1 MNKKELLLHNI
12 AAKYILGENVDI
24 ELEGKTAEIDALVS
38 LLEVSKDLRKA
49 LIKEEKLEKISFL
62 LEKKKQL
69 TKNFEEIS
77 NVTWRL

>member
-24 ELEGKTAEIDALVS
+24 ELEGKTAEINALIS
-38 LLEVSKDLRKA
+38 LLETSKELRNA
-49 LIKEEKLEKISFL
+49 LIKEEKLEKISLL

-77 NVTWRL
+77 NIIWRL